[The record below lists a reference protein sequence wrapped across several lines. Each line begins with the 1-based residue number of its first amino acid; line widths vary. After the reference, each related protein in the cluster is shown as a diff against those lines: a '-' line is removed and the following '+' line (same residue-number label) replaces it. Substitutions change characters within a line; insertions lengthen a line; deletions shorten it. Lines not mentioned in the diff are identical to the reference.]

1 MQKEELKTLVKKYF
15 NLTEINNTENI
26 EEVKDEA
33 VKSATF
39 AEATLVDGTKI
50 TNDLDA
56 EFEVGQELHVITE
69 EGENVIAPS
78 GEHTTESGI
87 TITVDGEGK
96 ITGVA
101 RPDGDDSG
109 SLAEEEMSAEST
121 EETVTEEST
130 KEELAEETIIEE
142 VMEDEV
148 KLEETIIEAI
158 AEIVAPE
165 IEALKAKLADHEKMI
180 KDYMS
185 EPASE
190 PVEEAKAKFSATLTP
205 KSQVWDKE
213 PFNQKKAQ
221 YDMILK
227 QKAKQ
232 SKTLK
237 NN

>member
-33 VKSATF
+33 VKATF
-39 AEATLVDGTKI
+39 AEATLVDGTRI
-50 TNDLDA
+50 TNMLDA
-56 EFEVGQELHVITE
+56 EFEVGQELHVITQ
-69 EGENVIAPS
+69 EGEHVIAPS

-130 KEELAEETIIEE
+130 KEELAEEEIIEE
-142 VMEDEV
+142 VMEDDV
-148 KLEETIIEAI
+148 KLEEIIIEAI

-165 IEALKAKLADHEKMI
+165 IEALKATLADHEEKL
-180 KDYMS
+180 KEYMS
-185 EPASE
+185 QPASE

>member
-78 GEHTTESGI
+78 GEHTTSSGI

-130 KEELAEETIIEE
+130 KEELAEEEIIEE
-142 VMEDEV
+142 VMEDDV